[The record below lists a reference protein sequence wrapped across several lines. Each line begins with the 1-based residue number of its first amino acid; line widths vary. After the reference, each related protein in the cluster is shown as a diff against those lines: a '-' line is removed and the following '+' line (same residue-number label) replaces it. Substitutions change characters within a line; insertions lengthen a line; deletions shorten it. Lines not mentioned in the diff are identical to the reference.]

1 MSVYKGSYS
10 NKSTTIKLPNLF
22 GASTDASDH
31 PHNESSIIKH
41 DHRHNLS
48 GIKSQGITRLK
59 KLKHMSEN
67 GIDEYATDDKD
78 TSLPTIIEDD
88 QDSSSP
94 QGPFDGKEPLL
105 TKEDETEDS
114 DDYSDSNAVDLAL
127 TQTIGESTVS
137 EVIPEEIVQKKE
149 LTDDEFEDHII
160 EKIKS
165 RMKDTEVEI
174 EKRLAEVETDIKK
187 RLSETEHSIQQQKET
202 SQQEIDSLKETEQG
216 KINDGLDTYKAEKTD
231 LLEQELVTMRND
243 MLNKLEKEKQDI
255 LEKAFSES
263 YEKAKKEVE
272 EKLQS
277 QSLDL
282 LKAINS
288 VEKAKKDLIGKERD
302 DVLKLAVH
310 AAEYMTRR
318 QLEVSEDAFDDIIK
332 EALDRVTDKDK
343 VILRVAKEDV
353 ERVRKKIDKFLEFMP
368 DIKTLEVHKDAHQTP
383 GGCIIETKLGYVDTS
398 MDIKLEALEKAIVET
413 YKEEHPEQF
422 ETSSPVVES
431 ESSEAS
437 AASDSATEPAPK

>member
-1 MSVYKGSYS
+1 
-10 NKSTTIKLPNLF
+10 
-22 GASTDASDH
+22 
-31 PHNESSIIKH
+31 
-41 DHRHNLS
+41 
-48 GIKSQGITRLK
+48 
-59 KLKHMSEN
+59 
-67 GIDEYATDDKD
+67 
-78 TSLPTIIEDD
+78 
-88 QDSSSP
+88 
-94 QGPFDGKEPLL
+94 
-105 TKEDETEDS
+105 
-114 DDYSDSNAVDLAL
+114 
-127 TQTIGESTVS
+127 
-137 EVIPEEIVQKKE
+137 
-149 LTDDEFEDHII
+149 
-160 EKIKS
+160 
-165 RMKDTEVEI
+165 
-174 EKRLAEVETDIKK
+174 
-187 RLSETEHSIQQQKET
+187 
-202 SQQEIDSLKETEQG
+202 
-216 KINDGLDTYKAEKTD
+216 
-231 LLEQELVTMRND
+231 
-243 MLNKLEKEKQDI
+243 LEKEKQDI

-277 QSLDL
+277 QSVDL

-302 DVLKLAVH
+302 DILKLAVH

-353 ERVRKKIDKFLEFMP
+353 DRVRKKIDKFLEFMP

-422 ETSSPVVES
+422 ETSSPVVDS